1 MAKESLPPKL
11 AITMIGWF
19 CPRSLYE
26 TIEGDL
32 IEQFE
37 MDMEEFGVK
46 KAKRRFL
53 WNAIKFF
60 RPGILLRNRFSYNQ
74 IQTAMLTHFFKF
86 LFRSMKKNAAY
97 SFINITGLALGLAT
111 VLLIVIYVL
120 DEQSYDRF
128 HTNSND
134 MYRVVSTIHSGSN
147 DLQTAFSPTATFDA
161 VKLEFPE
168 VEFASRVN
176 YFNQNNIRYSQNSL
190 ETQGIDADP
199 DFLKMFSFGF
209 TQGDWHTA
217 LDQAN
222 SIVITE
228 NLAQKLFGAE
238 DALNKVVAIGTDREA
253 VVTGILKDLP
263 QNSHLQFSFITP
275 YSYLIKGRQ
284 QNYGSWGNFGVYN
297 YIKLNTGAP
306 ADKTQTKLQEYFEK
320 NVKDIPQLRELKVE
334 LRLQP
339 LTEIHLGGVD
349 YQIERPGKGNKQ
361 YVFMFSIPTSTL
373 VKGEAHGN
381 MGVSKFSKA
390 LVVLQFT
397 FSITIIAGTFVVYSQ
412 LQYIRNKNLGYQREN
427 VLNIHRLSDNYKVF
441 KTELLKFPDIKSV
454 TATNQHPADVFL
466 ADQLE
471 WPGKP
476 PGQQVLIHDIG
487 VDYDFIET
495 MSMEMLKGRSF
506 SKSHSGDSAALIIN
520 EEAARIL
527 NFADPI
533 GQNLQ
538 WGPSTYTIIGV
549 VKDFHFRSI
558 HEKVGPIRMHLG
570 KTVYRNV
577 MVKM

>member
-1 MAKESLPPKL
+1 MATESLPPKL
-11 AITMIGWF
+11 AIILLAWF

-32 IEQFE
+32 NEQFE

-120 DEQSYDRF
+120 DQQSYDRF

-147 DLQTAFSPTATFDA
+147 DLQTAFSPTSTFDA

-168 VEFASRVN
+168 
-176 YFNQNNIRYSQNSL
+176 L
-190 ETQGIDADP
+190 
-199 DFLKMFSFGF
+199 
-209 TQGDWHTA
+209 
-217 LDQAN
+217 
-222 SIVITE
+222 
-228 NLAQKLFGAE
+228 
-238 DALNKVVAIGTDREA
+238 
-253 VVTGILKDLP
+253 
-263 QNSHLQFSFITP
+263 SFIKP

-349 YQIERPGKGNKQ
+349 YQMERPGKGNKQ
-361 YVFMFSIPTSTL
+361 YVFMFSILAIFILLIGCINFANLSTARAIMRAKEIGLRKTIVALRSQLVIQLLGESLVATIISMVIALLITWLLFNPFNSLVGKSIDFNFDGVPVAVIICFAATLVIGILAGLYPAAFLSSITTSTL

-381 MGVSKFSKA
+381 MGVTKFSKA

-397 FSITIIAGTFVVYSQ
+397 FSITIIAC
-412 LQYIRNKNLGYQREN
+412 
-427 VLNIHRLSDNYKVF
+427 
-441 KTELLKFPDIKSV
+441 
-454 TATNQHPADVFL
+454 
-466 ADQLE
+466 
-471 WPGKP
+471 
-476 PGQQVLIHDIG
+476 
-487 VDYDFIET
+487 
-495 MSMEMLKGRSF
+495 
-506 SKSHSGDSAALIIN
+506 
-520 EEAARIL
+520 
-527 NFADPI
+527 
-533 GQNLQ
+533 
-538 WGPSTYTIIGV
+538 
-549 VKDFHFRSI
+549 
-558 HEKVGPIRMHLG
+558 
-570 KTVYRNV
+570 
-577 MVKM
+577 